1 MQIFV
6 KTLNGMTIT
15 LDVEPSDTIEQVKAK
30 ITDKEGIP
38 PDQQRIT
45 FFRDQLEDGRTLSD
59 YRIEKEATLQL
70 VLSLRGGF
78 RVNPIKFNS
87 LTQEKAGS
95 IKKATK
101 TEENKHTFVSSGMN
115 LIGKC
120 GNVECRIC
128 GEDQFFEKGFG
139 KFNINKEVFRQT
151 CIACSK
157 RLDAERIQN
166 ILFASCEFSIDGL
179 QEEEKKAG
187 GEWKKTEVRETR
199 IVKAGNYVTYK
210 EEQGKE
216 LASWCFLEIT
226 TSEL

>member
-6 KTLNGMTIT
+6 KTLTGKTIT
-15 LDVEPSDTIEQVKAK
+15 LDVELSDTMEQVKGK
-30 ITDKEGIP
+30 ILDKEGIP
-38 PDQQRIT
+38 TDQQRIL
-45 FFRDQLEDGRTLSD
+45 FQGDQLEDGRTLDD
-59 YRIEKEATLQL
+59 YNILKTSTLHL
-70 VLSLRGGF
+70 VLRLRGGF
-78 RVNPIKFNS
+78 RANPIKFNS
-87 LTQEKAGS
+87 LTQEKTGS
-95 IKKATK
+95 TKKATK

-187 GEWKKTEVRETR
+187 GEWKKSEVRETR